1 MSRALTYAAKLTRA
15 LGTLLCRRNTHR
27 GQFVDD
33 EWGRVQQQTKRH
45 EALLLILM
53 FVFVFVALNPVFDL
67 QNSSRRANI
76 KGKYKK
82 EMRTWKKK

>member
-1 MSRALTYAAKLTRA
+1 MQEH
-15 LGTLLCRRNTHR
+15 THR
-27 GQFVDD
+27 GQLVDD
-33 EWGRVQQQTKRH
+33 ERGRVQQQTKRH

-82 EMRTWKKK
+82 RNENVEKKPWQIEASPSSYYVF